1 MPVGFGRQSA
11 ECPTRRAAALTPLY
25 TKDTLVVYDQ
35 DSNGNYTGTDSK
47 IPGRGY
53 VNSAGAHYTK
63 LDRRWI
69 QWAEGIGPATA
80 PVVRDFLERK
90 PHPEMGYLACL
101 GVLRLEK
108 IYSRP
113 RLEAARVLV
122 QTG

>member
-1 MPVGFGRQSA
+1 LAGNLLSVQPGA
-11 ECPTRRAAALTPLY
+11 PPALTPLY